1 MAMSGMVFWN
11 NTEFGK
17 ALKKVLPTKL
27 TRVIID
33 ISLND
38 AVKIYYASV
47 ETGPILDLK
56 WDEIIEQFEVI
67 RPNELQ
73 EPTPPPNV

>member
-1 MAMSGMVFWN
+1 MAMSGMEFWN